1 MKKLFLLTILL
12 HLTFIVKAQTSLSL
26 DSCRALALT
35 NNKDLLISHEKINA
49 AHYQR
54 KAAFTNYLPNFSATG
69 AYMRNQKEFSLL
81 NNDQKAALSGLG
93 SNLAG
98 PIGQAATGIIAT
110 YPELAPLISS
120 LSGSLPAALDQ
131 VGNSLVD
138 ALRTDTRNVYA
149 GAITLTQPLYMGG
162 KIRAYNKI
170 TKYAEELARQQHNGG
185 MQEVIMSTDQAYWQV
200 ISLVNKKK
208 LAEGYLKLLQ
218 QLDSDVEKMIAEGVA
233 TKADGL
239 SVRVKVNEA
248 EMTLTKVED
257 GLSLARMLLCQL
269 CGLDLSSP
277 ITLADENMENIPL
290 IPTDTHFDLS
300 TAYENRPE
308 IRSLELATQI
318 YKQKV
323 NVTRA
328 EHLPSIALMGNYM
341 VTNPSVFN
349 SFENKFKGMWNV
361 GVMVQLPIWH
371 WGEGIYKTKAAKAE
385 ARIAQYQ
392 LQDAREKIELQV
404 NQAAFKVNEAG
415 KKLVMASK
423 NMEKA
428 EENYKVPNLE
438 KGIAVLEYLS
448 LHTQGETLQDIKSA
462 LDISQT
468 TAYRILN
475 TLVRLDYLIYNEDTK
490 RYKLSRKLLTL
501 GFRSLNEHNLLETVL
516 PRLRDLRDQVKET
529 ACFGVLGDRKGI
541 FIEQAQG
548 HHTFRFILS
557 PGKPF
562 DLHCSAPGKAIMA
575 YLPNTVRDRYLSYM
589 EFTRYNART
598 ITTRDAYLEE
608 LEKVR
613 KLGYAMD
620 NEEELN
626 GVICIGAPIF
636 NYTGYPC
643 GAIWISGPK
652 DRLSKEVVRV
662 SADCIRKVAQ
672 TISLELGYS
681 KAKKI

>member
-54 KAAFTNYLPNFSATG
+54 KAAFTNYLPNLSATG

-98 PIGQAATGIIAT
+98 PIGQAAAGIIAT

-131 VGNSLVD
+131 AGNSLVD

-308 IRSLELATQI
+308 MRSLELATQI

-428 EENYKVPNLE
+428 EENL
-438 KGIAVLEYLS
+438 
-448 LHTQGETLQDIKSA
+448 
-462 LDISQT
+462 
-468 TAYRILN
+468 
-475 TLVRLDYLIYNEDTK
+475 
-490 RYKLSRKLLTL
+490 RYATL
-501 GFRSLNEHNLLETVL
+501 GFRE
-516 PRLRDLRDQVKET
+516 
-529 ACFGVLGDRKGI
+529 
-541 FIEQAQG
+541 
-548 HHTFRFILS
+548 
-557 PGKPF
+557 
-562 DLHCSAPGKAIMA
+562 
-575 YLPNTVRDRYLSYM
+575 
-589 EFTRYNART
+589 
-598 ITTRDAYLEE
+598 
-608 LEKVR
+608 
-613 KLGYAMD
+613 
-620 NEEELN
+620 
-626 GVICIGAPIF
+626 GVIATS
-636 NYTGYPC
+636 NV
-643 GAIWISGPK
+643 
-652 DRLSKEVVRV
+652 LE
-662 SADCIRKVAQ
+662 AQ
-672 TISLELGYS
+672 TAWLSAQSEKIDAQIDVKLTEIYLKKSLGTLQ
-681 KAKKI
+681 

>member
-12 HLTFIVKAQTSLSL
+12 NLTFIVKAQTILSL
-26 DSCRALALT
+26 DSCRALALA
-35 NNKDLLISHEKINA
+35 NNKDLLISNEKINA

-54 KAAFTNYLPNFSATG
+54 KAAFTNYLPSFSATG

-81 NNDQKAALSGLG
+81 NADQKAALSGLG
-93 SNLAG
+93 TSMAG
-98 PIGQAATGIIAT
+98 PLEQAGGIIAQLH
-110 YPELAPLISS
+110 PELASKIPELGAS
-120 LSGSLPAALDQ
+120 LTSAFNNAGS
-131 VGNSLVD
+131 SLVD

-149 GAITLTQPLYMGG
+149 GAVTLTQPLYMGG

-170 TKYAEELARQQHNGG
+170 TQYAEELARQQHQGG

-218 QLDSDVEKMIAEGVA
+218 QLDSDVEMMIAEGVA

-277 ITLADENMENIPL
+277 VTLTDENMDDIPL
-290 IPTDTHFDLS
+290 LAPETHFDMS
-300 TAYENRPE
+300 TAYANRPE

-318 YKQKV
+318 YRQKV
-323 NVTRA
+323 NVTRS

-361 GVMVQLPIWH
+361 GVMVQIPIWH
-371 WGEGIYKTKAAKAE
+371 WGEGIYKTRSAKAE

-392 LQDAREKIELQV
+392 LEDAREKIELQV

-428 EENYKVPNLE
+428 EENL
-438 KGIAVLEYLS
+438 
-448 LHTQGETLQDIKSA
+448 
-462 LDISQT
+462 
-468 TAYRILN
+468 
-475 TLVRLDYLIYNEDTK
+475 
-490 RYKLSRKLLTL
+490 RYATL
-501 GFRSLNEHNLLETVL
+501 GF
-516 PRLRDLRDQVKET
+516 KE
-529 ACFGVLGDRKGI
+529 
-541 FIEQAQG
+541 
-548 HHTFRFILS
+548 
-557 PGKPF
+557 
-562 DLHCSAPGKAIMA
+562 
-575 YLPNTVRDRYLSYM
+575 
-589 EFTRYNART
+589 
-598 ITTRDAYLEE
+598 
-608 LEKVR
+608 
-613 KLGYAMD
+613 
-620 NEEELN
+620 
-626 GVICIGAPIF
+626 GVIATS
-636 NYTGYPC
+636 NV
-643 GAIWISGPK
+643 
-652 DRLSKEVVRV
+652 LE
-662 SADCIRKVAQ
+662 AQ
-672 TISLELGYS
+672 TAWLSAQSEKIDAQIDVKLTEIYLKKSLGTL
-681 KAKKI
+681 K

>member
-12 HLTFIVKAQTSLSL
+12 HLTFIVKAQIFLSL
-26 DSCRALALT
+26 DSCRALALA
-35 NNKDLLISHEKINA
+35 NNKDLLISNEKINA
-49 AHYQR
+49 AHYQH
-54 KAAFTNYLPNFSATG
+54 KAAFTNYLPSFSATG
-69 AYMRNQKEFSLL
+69 TYMRNQKEFSLL

-93 SNLAG
+93 TNLAG
-98 PIGQAATGIIAT
+98 PLQQAAGIIAQLH
-110 YPELAPLISS
+110 PEIASQIPALGAS
-120 LSGSLPAALDQ
+120 LTSAFNEAGS
-131 VGNSLVD
+131 SLVD

-170 TKYAEELARQQHNGG
+170 TKYAEELAQQQHQGG

-269 CGLDLSSP
+269 CGIDLSSP
-277 ITLADENMENIPL
+277 ITLADENMEDIPL
-290 IPTDTHFDLS
+290 LTPETHFDMS
-300 TAYENRPE
+300 TAYANRPE

-318 YKQKV
+318 YKQKI

-361 GVMVQLPIWH
+361 GVMVQIPIWH

-404 NQAAFKVNEAG
+404 NQSAFKVKEAS
-415 KKLVMASK
+415 KKLVMATK

-428 EENYKVPNLE
+428 DENL
-438 KGIAVLEYLS
+438 
-448 LHTQGETLQDIKSA
+448 
-462 LDISQT
+462 
-468 TAYRILN
+468 
-475 TLVRLDYLIYNEDTK
+475 
-490 RYKLSRKLLTL
+490 RYATL
-501 GFRSLNEHNLLETVL
+501 GF
-516 PRLRDLRDQVKET
+516 KE
-529 ACFGVLGDRKGI
+529 
-541 FIEQAQG
+541 
-548 HHTFRFILS
+548 
-557 PGKPF
+557 
-562 DLHCSAPGKAIMA
+562 
-575 YLPNTVRDRYLSYM
+575 
-589 EFTRYNART
+589 
-598 ITTRDAYLEE
+598 
-608 LEKVR
+608 
-613 KLGYAMD
+613 
-620 NEEELN
+620 
-626 GVICIGAPIF
+626 GVIATS
-636 NYTGYPC
+636 NV
-643 GAIWISGPK
+643 
-652 DRLSKEVVRV
+652 LE
-662 SADCIRKVAQ
+662 AQ
-672 TISLELGYS
+672 TAWLSAQSEKIDAQIDVKLTEIYLKKSLGTL
-681 KAKKI
+681 K

>member
-12 HLTFIVKAQTSLSL
+12 SLTFIVKAQSFLSL
-26 DSCRALALT
+26 DSCRALALA
-35 NNKDLLISHEKINA
+35 NNKDLLISNEKINA
-49 AHYQR
+49 AHYQH
-54 KAAFTNYLPNFSATG
+54 KAAFTNYLPSFSATG
-69 AYMRNQKEFSLL
+69 TYMRNQKEFSLL

-93 SNLAG
+93 TNLAS
-98 PIGQAATGIIAT
+98 PLQQAAGIIAQLH
-110 YPELAPLISS
+110 PEIASQIPALGAS
-120 LSGSLPAALDQ
+120 LTSAFNEAGS
-131 VGNSLVD
+131 SLVD

-170 TKYAEELARQQHNGG
+170 TKYAEELAQQQHQGG

-269 CGLDLSSP
+269 CGIDLSSP
-277 ITLADENMENIPL
+277 ITLADENMEDIPL
-290 IPTDTHFDLS
+290 LTPETHFDMS
-300 TAYENRPE
+300 TAYANRPE

-318 YKQKV
+318 YKQKI

-361 GVMVQLPIWH
+361 GVMVQIPIWH

-404 NQAAFKVNEAG
+404 NQSAFKVKEAS
-415 KKLVMASK
+415 KKLVMATK

-428 EENYKVPNLE
+428 DENL
-438 KGIAVLEYLS
+438 
-448 LHTQGETLQDIKSA
+448 
-462 LDISQT
+462 
-468 TAYRILN
+468 
-475 TLVRLDYLIYNEDTK
+475 
-490 RYKLSRKLLTL
+490 RYATL
-501 GFRSLNEHNLLETVL
+501 GF
-516 PRLRDLRDQVKET
+516 KE
-529 ACFGVLGDRKGI
+529 
-541 FIEQAQG
+541 
-548 HHTFRFILS
+548 
-557 PGKPF
+557 
-562 DLHCSAPGKAIMA
+562 
-575 YLPNTVRDRYLSYM
+575 
-589 EFTRYNART
+589 
-598 ITTRDAYLEE
+598 
-608 LEKVR
+608 
-613 KLGYAMD
+613 
-620 NEEELN
+620 
-626 GVICIGAPIF
+626 GVIATS
-636 NYTGYPC
+636 NV
-643 GAIWISGPK
+643 
-652 DRLSKEVVRV
+652 LE
-662 SADCIRKVAQ
+662 AQ
-672 TISLELGYS
+672 TAWLSAQSEKIDAQIDVKLTEIYLKKSLGTL
-681 KAKKI
+681 K

>member
-12 HLTFIVKAQTSLSL
+12 SLTFIVKAQSFLSL
-26 DSCRALALT
+26 DSCRALALA
-35 NNKDLLISHEKINA
+35 NNKDLLISNEKINA
-49 AHYQR
+49 AHYQH
-54 KAAFTNYLPNFSATG
+54 KAAFTNYLPSFSATG
-69 AYMRNQKEFSLL
+69 TYMRNQKEFSLL

-93 SNLAG
+93 TNLAG
-98 PIGQAATGIIAT
+98 PLQQAAGIIAQLH
-110 YPELAPLISS
+110 PEIASQIPALGASLTSAFNEAGSS
-120 LSGSLPAALDQ
+120 L
-131 VGNSLVD
+131 VV

-170 TKYAEELARQQHNGG
+170 TKYAEELAQQQHQGG

-269 CGLDLSSP
+269 CGIDLSSP
-277 ITLADENMENIPL
+277 ITLADENMEDIPL
-290 IPTDTHFDLS
+290 LTPETHFDMS
-300 TAYENRPE
+300 TAYANRPE

-318 YKQKV
+318 YKQKI

-361 GVMVQLPIWH
+361 GVMVQIPIWH

-404 NQAAFKVNEAG
+404 NQSAFKVKEAS
-415 KKLVMASK
+415 KKLVMATK

-428 EENYKVPNLE
+428 DENL
-438 KGIAVLEYLS
+438 
-448 LHTQGETLQDIKSA
+448 
-462 LDISQT
+462 
-468 TAYRILN
+468 
-475 TLVRLDYLIYNEDTK
+475 
-490 RYKLSRKLLTL
+490 RYATL
-501 GFRSLNEHNLLETVL
+501 GF
-516 PRLRDLRDQVKET
+516 KE
-529 ACFGVLGDRKGI
+529 
-541 FIEQAQG
+541 
-548 HHTFRFILS
+548 
-557 PGKPF
+557 
-562 DLHCSAPGKAIMA
+562 
-575 YLPNTVRDRYLSYM
+575 
-589 EFTRYNART
+589 
-598 ITTRDAYLEE
+598 
-608 LEKVR
+608 
-613 KLGYAMD
+613 
-620 NEEELN
+620 
-626 GVICIGAPIF
+626 GVIATS
-636 NYTGYPC
+636 NV
-643 GAIWISGPK
+643 
-652 DRLSKEVVRV
+652 LE
-662 SADCIRKVAQ
+662 AQ
-672 TISLELGYS
+672 TAWLSAQSEKIDAQIDVKLTEIYLKKSLGTL
-681 KAKKI
+681 K

>member
-98 PIGQAATGIIAT
+98 PIGQAAAGIIAT

-131 VGNSLVD
+131 AGNSLVD

-185 MQEVIMSTDQAYWQV
+185 IQEVIMSTDQAYWQV

-277 ITLADENMENIPL
+277 ITLADENMEDIPL

-404 NQAAFKVNEAG
+404 NQAAFKVNDAG

-428 EENYKVPNLE
+428 EENL
-438 KGIAVLEYLS
+438 
-448 LHTQGETLQDIKSA
+448 
-462 LDISQT
+462 
-468 TAYRILN
+468 
-475 TLVRLDYLIYNEDTK
+475 
-490 RYKLSRKLLTL
+490 RYATL
-501 GFRSLNEHNLLETVL
+501 GFRE
-516 PRLRDLRDQVKET
+516 
-529 ACFGVLGDRKGI
+529 
-541 FIEQAQG
+541 
-548 HHTFRFILS
+548 
-557 PGKPF
+557 
-562 DLHCSAPGKAIMA
+562 
-575 YLPNTVRDRYLSYM
+575 
-589 EFTRYNART
+589 
-598 ITTRDAYLEE
+598 
-608 LEKVR
+608 
-613 KLGYAMD
+613 
-620 NEEELN
+620 
-626 GVICIGAPIF
+626 GVIATS
-636 NYTGYPC
+636 NV
-643 GAIWISGPK
+643 
-652 DRLSKEVVRV
+652 LE
-662 SADCIRKVAQ
+662 AQ
-672 TISLELGYS
+672 TAWLSAQSEKIDAQIDVKLTEIYLKKSLGTLQ
-681 KAKKI
+681 

>member
-185 MQEVIMSTDQAYWQV
+185 MQEVIMSTDQADWQL

-428 EENYKVPNLE
+428 EENL
-438 KGIAVLEYLS
+438 
-448 LHTQGETLQDIKSA
+448 
-462 LDISQT
+462 
-468 TAYRILN
+468 
-475 TLVRLDYLIYNEDTK
+475 
-490 RYKLSRKLLTL
+490 RYATL
-501 GFRSLNEHNLLETVL
+501 GFRE
-516 PRLRDLRDQVKET
+516 
-529 ACFGVLGDRKGI
+529 
-541 FIEQAQG
+541 
-548 HHTFRFILS
+548 
-557 PGKPF
+557 
-562 DLHCSAPGKAIMA
+562 
-575 YLPNTVRDRYLSYM
+575 
-589 EFTRYNART
+589 
-598 ITTRDAYLEE
+598 
-608 LEKVR
+608 
-613 KLGYAMD
+613 
-620 NEEELN
+620 
-626 GVICIGAPIF
+626 GVIATS
-636 NYTGYPC
+636 NV
-643 GAIWISGPK
+643 
-652 DRLSKEVVRV
+652 LE
-662 SADCIRKVAQ
+662 AQ
-672 TISLELGYS
+672 TAWLSAQSEKIDAQIDVKLTEIYLKKSLGTLQ
-681 KAKKI
+681 

>member
-12 HLTFIVKAQTSLSL
+12 SLTFIVKAQSFLSL
-26 DSCRALALT
+26 DSCRALALA
-35 NNKDLLISHEKINA
+35 NNKDLLISNEKINA
-49 AHYQR
+49 AHYQH
-54 KAAFTNYLPNFSATG
+54 KAAFTNYLPSFSATG
-69 AYMRNQKEFSLL
+69 TYMRNQKEFSLL

-93 SNLAG
+93 TNLAG
-98 PIGQAATGIIAT
+98 PLQQAAGIIAQLH
-110 YPELAPLISS
+110 PEIASQIPALGAS
-120 LSGSLPAALDQ
+120 LTSAFNEAGS
-131 VGNSLVD
+131 SLVD

-170 TKYAEELARQQHNGG
+170 TKYAEELAQQQHQGG

-269 CGLDLSSP
+269 CGIDVSSP
-277 ITLADENMENIPL
+277 ITLADENMEDIPL
-290 IPTDTHFDLS
+290 LTPETHFDMS
-300 TAYENRPE
+300 TAYANRPE

-318 YKQKV
+318 YKQKI

-361 GVMVQLPIWH
+361 GVMVQIPIWH

-404 NQAAFKVNEAG
+404 NQSAFKVKEAS
-415 KKLVMASK
+415 KKLVMATK

-428 EENYKVPNLE
+428 DENL
-438 KGIAVLEYLS
+438 
-448 LHTQGETLQDIKSA
+448 
-462 LDISQT
+462 
-468 TAYRILN
+468 
-475 TLVRLDYLIYNEDTK
+475 
-490 RYKLSRKLLTL
+490 RYATL
-501 GFRSLNEHNLLETVL
+501 GF
-516 PRLRDLRDQVKET
+516 KE
-529 ACFGVLGDRKGI
+529 
-541 FIEQAQG
+541 
-548 HHTFRFILS
+548 
-557 PGKPF
+557 
-562 DLHCSAPGKAIMA
+562 
-575 YLPNTVRDRYLSYM
+575 
-589 EFTRYNART
+589 
-598 ITTRDAYLEE
+598 
-608 LEKVR
+608 
-613 KLGYAMD
+613 
-620 NEEELN
+620 
-626 GVICIGAPIF
+626 GVIATS
-636 NYTGYPC
+636 NV
-643 GAIWISGPK
+643 
-652 DRLSKEVVRV
+652 LE
-662 SADCIRKVAQ
+662 AQ
-672 TISLELGYS
+672 TAWLSAQSEKIDAQIDVKLTEIYLKKSLGTL
-681 KAKKI
+681 K

>member
-12 HLTFIVKAQTSLSL
+12 SLTFIVKAQSFLSL
-26 DSCRALALT
+26 DSCRALALA
-35 NNKDLLISHEKINA
+35 NNKDLLISNEKINA
-49 AHYQR
+49 AHYQH
-54 KAAFTNYLPNFSATG
+54 KAAFTNYLPSFSATG
-69 AYMRNQKEFSLL
+69 TYMRNQKEFSLL

-93 SNLAG
+93 TNLAG
-98 PIGQAATGIIAT
+98 PLQQAAGIIAQLH
-110 YPELAPLISS
+110 PEIASQIPALGAS
-120 LSGSLPAALDQ
+120 LTSAFNEAGS
-131 VGNSLVD
+131 SLVD

-170 TKYAEELARQQHNGG
+170 TKYAEELAQQQHQGG

-269 CGLDLSSP
+269 CGIDLSSP
-277 ITLADENMENIPL
+277 ITLADENMEDIPL
-290 IPTDTHFDLS
+290 LTPETHFDMS
-300 TAYENRPE
+300 TAYANRPE

-318 YKQKV
+318 YKQKI

-349 SFENKFKGMWNV
+349 SFENKFKGMWNG
-361 GVMVQLPIWH
+361 GVMVQIPIWH

-404 NQAAFKVNEAG
+404 NQSAFKVKEAS
-415 KKLVMASK
+415 KKLVMATK

-428 EENYKVPNLE
+428 DENL
-438 KGIAVLEYLS
+438 
-448 LHTQGETLQDIKSA
+448 
-462 LDISQT
+462 
-468 TAYRILN
+468 
-475 TLVRLDYLIYNEDTK
+475 
-490 RYKLSRKLLTL
+490 RYATL
-501 GFRSLNEHNLLETVL
+501 GF
-516 PRLRDLRDQVKET
+516 KE
-529 ACFGVLGDRKGI
+529 
-541 FIEQAQG
+541 
-548 HHTFRFILS
+548 
-557 PGKPF
+557 
-562 DLHCSAPGKAIMA
+562 
-575 YLPNTVRDRYLSYM
+575 
-589 EFTRYNART
+589 
-598 ITTRDAYLEE
+598 
-608 LEKVR
+608 
-613 KLGYAMD
+613 
-620 NEEELN
+620 
-626 GVICIGAPIF
+626 GVIATS
-636 NYTGYPC
+636 NV
-643 GAIWISGPK
+643 
-652 DRLSKEVVRV
+652 LE
-662 SADCIRKVAQ
+662 AQ
-672 TISLELGYS
+672 TAWLSAQSEKIDAQIDVKLTEIYLKKSLGTL
-681 KAKKI
+681 K

>member
-131 VGNSLVD
+131 AGNSLVD

-257 GLSLARMLLCQL
+257 GLSLSRMLLCQL

-428 EENYKVPNLE
+428 EENL
-438 KGIAVLEYLS
+438 
-448 LHTQGETLQDIKSA
+448 
-462 LDISQT
+462 
-468 TAYRILN
+468 
-475 TLVRLDYLIYNEDTK
+475 
-490 RYKLSRKLLTL
+490 RYATL
-501 GFRSLNEHNLLETVL
+501 GFRE
-516 PRLRDLRDQVKET
+516 
-529 ACFGVLGDRKGI
+529 
-541 FIEQAQG
+541 
-548 HHTFRFILS
+548 
-557 PGKPF
+557 
-562 DLHCSAPGKAIMA
+562 
-575 YLPNTVRDRYLSYM
+575 
-589 EFTRYNART
+589 
-598 ITTRDAYLEE
+598 
-608 LEKVR
+608 
-613 KLGYAMD
+613 
-620 NEEELN
+620 
-626 GVICIGAPIF
+626 GVIATS
-636 NYTGYPC
+636 NV
-643 GAIWISGPK
+643 
-652 DRLSKEVVRV
+652 LE
-662 SADCIRKVAQ
+662 AQ
-672 TISLELGYS
+672 TAWLSAQSEKIDAQIDVKLTEIYLKKSLGTLQ
-681 KAKKI
+681 

>member
-35 NNKDLLISHEKINA
+35 NKKDLLISHEKINA

-98 PIGQAATGIIAT
+98 PIGQAAAGIIAT

-131 VGNSLVD
+131 AGNSLVD

-277 ITLADENMENIPL
+277 ITLADENMEDIPL

-428 EENYKVPNLE
+428 EENL
-438 KGIAVLEYLS
+438 
-448 LHTQGETLQDIKSA
+448 
-462 LDISQT
+462 
-468 TAYRILN
+468 
-475 TLVRLDYLIYNEDTK
+475 
-490 RYKLSRKLLTL
+490 RYATL
-501 GFRSLNEHNLLETVL
+501 GFRE
-516 PRLRDLRDQVKET
+516 
-529 ACFGVLGDRKGI
+529 
-541 FIEQAQG
+541 
-548 HHTFRFILS
+548 
-557 PGKPF
+557 
-562 DLHCSAPGKAIMA
+562 
-575 YLPNTVRDRYLSYM
+575 
-589 EFTRYNART
+589 
-598 ITTRDAYLEE
+598 
-608 LEKVR
+608 
-613 KLGYAMD
+613 
-620 NEEELN
+620 
-626 GVICIGAPIF
+626 GVIATS
-636 NYTGYPC
+636 NV
-643 GAIWISGPK
+643 
-652 DRLSKEVVRV
+652 LE
-662 SADCIRKVAQ
+662 AQ
-672 TISLELGYS
+672 TAWLSAQSEKIDAQIDVKLTEIYLKKSLGTLQ
-681 KAKKI
+681 

>member
-12 HLTFIVKAQTSLSL
+12 SMTFIVKGQTLQSL
-26 DSCRALALT
+26 DSRRALALA
-35 NNKDLLISHEKINA
+35 NNKDLLISNEKINA
-49 AHYQR
+49 AHYER

-69 AYMRNQKEFSLL
+69 TYMRNQKEFSLL
-81 NNDQKAALSGLG
+81 NKDQKAALSGLG
-93 SNLAG
+93 TNLAG
-98 PIGQAATGIIAT
+98 PIQQAATQIAT
-110 YPELAPLISS
+110 AHPELAPLISS
-120 LSGSLPAALDQ
+120 LSGELGAVLPALDQ

-170 TKYAEELARQQHNGG
+170 TKYAEELAQQQHQGG

-269 CGLDLSSP
+269 CGIDLSSP
-277 ITLADENMENIPL
+277 ITLADEDMEDIPL
-290 IPTDTHFDLS
+290 LTTDTHFDMS
-300 TAYENRPE
+300 TAYANRPE

-361 GVMVQLPIWH
+361 GVMVQIPIWH
-371 WGEGIYKTKAAKAE
+371 WGEGIYKTRAAKSE

-415 KKLVMASK
+415 KKLVMSTK

-428 EENYKVPNLE
+428 EENL
-438 KGIAVLEYLS
+438 
-448 LHTQGETLQDIKSA
+448 
-462 LDISQT
+462 
-468 TAYRILN
+468 
-475 TLVRLDYLIYNEDTK
+475 
-490 RYKLSRKLLTL
+490 RYATL
-501 GFRSLNEHNLLETVL
+501 GF
-516 PRLRDLRDQVKET
+516 KE
-529 ACFGVLGDRKGI
+529 
-541 FIEQAQG
+541 
-548 HHTFRFILS
+548 
-557 PGKPF
+557 
-562 DLHCSAPGKAIMA
+562 
-575 YLPNTVRDRYLSYM
+575 
-589 EFTRYNART
+589 
-598 ITTRDAYLEE
+598 
-608 LEKVR
+608 
-613 KLGYAMD
+613 
-620 NEEELN
+620 
-626 GVICIGAPIF
+626 GVIATS
-636 NYTGYPC
+636 NV
-643 GAIWISGPK
+643 
-652 DRLSKEVVRV
+652 LE
-662 SADCIRKVAQ
+662 AQ
-672 TISLELGYS
+672 TAWLSAQSEKIDAQIDVKLTEIYLKKSLGTL
-681 KAKKI
+681 K

>member
-98 PIGQAATGIIAT
+98 PIGKAATGIIAT

-428 EENYKVPNLE
+428 EENL
-438 KGIAVLEYLS
+438 
-448 LHTQGETLQDIKSA
+448 
-462 LDISQT
+462 
-468 TAYRILN
+468 
-475 TLVRLDYLIYNEDTK
+475 
-490 RYKLSRKLLTL
+490 RYATL
-501 GFRSLNEHNLLETVL
+501 GFRE
-516 PRLRDLRDQVKET
+516 
-529 ACFGVLGDRKGI
+529 
-541 FIEQAQG
+541 
-548 HHTFRFILS
+548 
-557 PGKPF
+557 
-562 DLHCSAPGKAIMA
+562 
-575 YLPNTVRDRYLSYM
+575 
-589 EFTRYNART
+589 
-598 ITTRDAYLEE
+598 
-608 LEKVR
+608 
-613 KLGYAMD
+613 
-620 NEEELN
+620 
-626 GVICIGAPIF
+626 GVIATS
-636 NYTGYPC
+636 NV
-643 GAIWISGPK
+643 
-652 DRLSKEVVRV
+652 LE
-662 SADCIRKVAQ
+662 AQ
-672 TISLELGYS
+672 TAWLSAQSEKIDAQIDVKLTEIYLKKSLGTLQ
-681 KAKKI
+681 

>member
-98 PIGQAATGIIAT
+98 PIGQAAAGIIAT

-131 VGNSLVD
+131 AGNSLVD

-318 YKQKV
+318 YKQKI

-415 KKLVMASK
+415 KKLVMASQ

-428 EENYKVPNLE
+428 EENL
-438 KGIAVLEYLS
+438 
-448 LHTQGETLQDIKSA
+448 
-462 LDISQT
+462 
-468 TAYRILN
+468 
-475 TLVRLDYLIYNEDTK
+475 
-490 RYKLSRKLLTL
+490 RYATL
-501 GFRSLNEHNLLETVL
+501 GFRE
-516 PRLRDLRDQVKET
+516 
-529 ACFGVLGDRKGI
+529 
-541 FIEQAQG
+541 
-548 HHTFRFILS
+548 
-557 PGKPF
+557 
-562 DLHCSAPGKAIMA
+562 
-575 YLPNTVRDRYLSYM
+575 
-589 EFTRYNART
+589 
-598 ITTRDAYLEE
+598 
-608 LEKVR
+608 
-613 KLGYAMD
+613 
-620 NEEELN
+620 
-626 GVICIGAPIF
+626 GVIATS
-636 NYTGYPC
+636 NV
-643 GAIWISGPK
+643 
-652 DRLSKEVVRV
+652 LE
-662 SADCIRKVAQ
+662 AQ
-672 TISLELGYS
+672 TAWLSAQSEKIDAQIDVKLTEIYLKKSLGTLQ
-681 KAKKI
+681 

>member
-12 HLTFIVKAQTSLSL
+12 SLTFIVKAQSFLSL
-26 DSCRALALT
+26 DSCRALALA
-35 NNKDLLISHEKINA
+35 NNKDLLISNEKINA
-49 AHYQR
+49 AHYQH
-54 KAAFTNYLPNFSATG
+54 KAAFTNYLPSFSATG
-69 AYMRNQKEFSLL
+69 TYMRNQKEFSLL

-93 SNLAG
+93 TNLAG
-98 PIGQAATGIIAT
+98 PLQQAAGIIAQLH
-110 YPELAPLISS
+110 PEIASQIPALGAS
-120 LSGSLPAALDQ
+120 LTSAFNEAGS
-131 VGNSLVD
+131 SLVD

-170 TKYAEELARQQHNGG
+170 TKYAEELAQQQHQGG

-269 CGLDLSSP
+269 CGIDLSSP
-277 ITLADENMENIPL
+277 ITLADENMEDIPL
-290 IPTDTHFDLS
+290 LTPETHFDMS
-300 TAYENRPE
+300 TAYANRPE

-318 YKQKV
+318 YKQKI

-361 GVMVQLPIWH
+361 GVMVQIPIWH

-404 NQAAFKVNEAG
+404 NQSAVKVKEAS
-415 KKLVMASK
+415 KKLVMATK

-428 EENYKVPNLE
+428 DENL
-438 KGIAVLEYLS
+438 
-448 LHTQGETLQDIKSA
+448 
-462 LDISQT
+462 
-468 TAYRILN
+468 
-475 TLVRLDYLIYNEDTK
+475 
-490 RYKLSRKLLTL
+490 RYATL
-501 GFRSLNEHNLLETVL
+501 GF
-516 PRLRDLRDQVKET
+516 KE
-529 ACFGVLGDRKGI
+529 
-541 FIEQAQG
+541 
-548 HHTFRFILS
+548 
-557 PGKPF
+557 
-562 DLHCSAPGKAIMA
+562 
-575 YLPNTVRDRYLSYM
+575 
-589 EFTRYNART
+589 
-598 ITTRDAYLEE
+598 
-608 LEKVR
+608 
-613 KLGYAMD
+613 
-620 NEEELN
+620 
-626 GVICIGAPIF
+626 GVIATS
-636 NYTGYPC
+636 NV
-643 GAIWISGPK
+643 
-652 DRLSKEVVRV
+652 LE
-662 SADCIRKVAQ
+662 AQ
-672 TISLELGYS
+672 TAWLSAQSEKIDAQIDVKLTEIYLKKSLGTL
-681 KAKKI
+681 K

>member
-98 PIGQAATGIIAT
+98 PIGQAAAGIIAT

-131 VGNSLVD
+131 AGNSLVD

-257 GLSLARMLLCQL
+257 GLSLSRMLLCQL

-428 EENYKVPNLE
+428 EENL
-438 KGIAVLEYLS
+438 
-448 LHTQGETLQDIKSA
+448 
-462 LDISQT
+462 
-468 TAYRILN
+468 
-475 TLVRLDYLIYNEDTK
+475 
-490 RYKLSRKLLTL
+490 RYATL
-501 GFRSLNEHNLLETVL
+501 GFRE
-516 PRLRDLRDQVKET
+516 
-529 ACFGVLGDRKGI
+529 
-541 FIEQAQG
+541 
-548 HHTFRFILS
+548 
-557 PGKPF
+557 
-562 DLHCSAPGKAIMA
+562 
-575 YLPNTVRDRYLSYM
+575 
-589 EFTRYNART
+589 
-598 ITTRDAYLEE
+598 
-608 LEKVR
+608 
-613 KLGYAMD
+613 
-620 NEEELN
+620 
-626 GVICIGAPIF
+626 GVIATS
-636 NYTGYPC
+636 NV
-643 GAIWISGPK
+643 
-652 DRLSKEVVRV
+652 LE
-662 SADCIRKVAQ
+662 AQ
-672 TISLELGYS
+672 TAWLSAQSEKIDAQIDVKLTEIYLKKSLGILQ
-681 KAKKI
+681 

>member
-12 HLTFIVKAQTSLSL
+12 NLTFIVKAQTILSL
-26 DSCRALALT
+26 DSCRALALA
-35 NNKDLLISHEKINA
+35 NNKVLLISNEKINA

-54 KAAFTNYLPNFSATG
+54 KAAFTNYLPSFSATG

-81 NNDQKAALSGLG
+81 NADQKAALSGLG
-93 SNLAG
+93 TSLAG
-98 PIGQAATGIIAT
+98 PLEQAGGIIAQLH
-110 YPELAPLISS
+110 PELASKIPELGAS
-120 LSGSLPAALDQ
+120 LTSAFNNAGS
-131 VGNSLVD
+131 SLVD

-149 GAITLTQPLYMGG
+149 GAVTLTQPLYMGG

-170 TKYAEELARQQHNGG
+170 TQYAEELARQQHQGG

-269 CGLDLSSP
+269 CGLNLSSP
-277 ITLADENMENIPL
+277 VTLTDENMDDIPL
-290 IPTDTHFDLS
+290 LAPETHFDMS
-300 TAYENRPE
+300 TAYANRPE

-318 YKQKV
+318 YRQKV
-323 NVTRA
+323 NVTRS

-361 GVMVQLPIWH
+361 GVMVQIPIWH
-371 WGEGIYKTKAAKAE
+371 WGEGIYKTRSAKAE

-392 LQDAREKIELQV
+392 LEDAREKIELQV

-428 EENYKVPNLE
+428 EENL
-438 KGIAVLEYLS
+438 
-448 LHTQGETLQDIKSA
+448 
-462 LDISQT
+462 
-468 TAYRILN
+468 
-475 TLVRLDYLIYNEDTK
+475 
-490 RYKLSRKLLTL
+490 RYATL
-501 GFRSLNEHNLLETVL
+501 GF
-516 PRLRDLRDQVKET
+516 KE
-529 ACFGVLGDRKGI
+529 
-541 FIEQAQG
+541 
-548 HHTFRFILS
+548 
-557 PGKPF
+557 
-562 DLHCSAPGKAIMA
+562 
-575 YLPNTVRDRYLSYM
+575 
-589 EFTRYNART
+589 
-598 ITTRDAYLEE
+598 
-608 LEKVR
+608 
-613 KLGYAMD
+613 
-620 NEEELN
+620 
-626 GVICIGAPIF
+626 GVIATS
-636 NYTGYPC
+636 NV
-643 GAIWISGPK
+643 
-652 DRLSKEVVRV
+652 LE
-662 SADCIRKVAQ
+662 AQ
-672 TISLELGYS
+672 TAWLSAQSEKIDAQIDVKLTEIYLKKSLGTL
-681 KAKKI
+681 K

>member
-1 MKKLFLLTILL
+1 MQDAMKKLFLLTILL

-54 KAAFTNYLPNFSATG
+54 KAAFTNYLPNLSATG

-131 VGNSLVD
+131 AGNSLVD

-308 IRSLELATQI
+308 MRSLELATQI

-428 EENYKVPNLE
+428 EENL
-438 KGIAVLEYLS
+438 
-448 LHTQGETLQDIKSA
+448 
-462 LDISQT
+462 
-468 TAYRILN
+468 
-475 TLVRLDYLIYNEDTK
+475 
-490 RYKLSRKLLTL
+490 RYATL
-501 GFRSLNEHNLLETVL
+501 GFRE
-516 PRLRDLRDQVKET
+516 
-529 ACFGVLGDRKGI
+529 
-541 FIEQAQG
+541 
-548 HHTFRFILS
+548 
-557 PGKPF
+557 
-562 DLHCSAPGKAIMA
+562 
-575 YLPNTVRDRYLSYM
+575 
-589 EFTRYNART
+589 
-598 ITTRDAYLEE
+598 
-608 LEKVR
+608 
-613 KLGYAMD
+613 
-620 NEEELN
+620 
-626 GVICIGAPIF
+626 GVIATS
-636 NYTGYPC
+636 NV
-643 GAIWISGPK
+643 
-652 DRLSKEVVRV
+652 LE
-662 SADCIRKVAQ
+662 AQ
-672 TISLELGYS
+672 TAWLSAQSEKIDAQIDVKLTEIYLKKSLGTLQ
-681 KAKKI
+681 